1 MNKFRQILTGGLLL
15 LFSLAPGSAH
25 ASLPVAVDGETL
37 PSLAPMLERVLPAVV
52 NIYTE
57 SRVTEQRQ
65 SPFRNDPFFE
75 KFFGGP
81 QGQPRERRVSSL
93 GSGVIIDADKGH
105 VITNSHVI
113 AGADQI
119 SVRLNDGRDLEAT
132 LVGQDADA
140 DIAVIQ
146 IPAEALQHVEIGDS
160 DKLRVGDFVVA
171 IGNPFGLGQTATSGI
186 VSALGRSGL
195 NIEDYED
202 FIQTDASINQGNSG
216 GALVNLRGELVGI
229 NTAILA
235 PGGGNIGIGF
245 AIPINMAQLLTRQ
258 IIEYGEVRRGRLGVI
273 AQNLSPELAEA
284 LGISSTKGAVI
295 SQVMPDT
302 AAEAAGLKEGDVI
315 IAVDDREISD
325 ASGLRNTIGLY
336 RADEEVSIRFIR
348 DEKESTL
355 RIRLKPIDPPQ
366 GQGLKLSARL
376 EGVRLE
382 DIDDQDGT
390 QGERGV
396 RVAQVEQGSP
406 AFQAGLR
413 EGDLIIS
420 VNKQP
425 VYGLKDV
432 EQSISERDSMLL
444 LNILRGNSGLFIVI
458 R

>member
-1 MNKFRQILTGGLLL
+1 M
-15 LFSLAPGSAH
+15 
-25 ASLPVAVDGETL
+25 PVAVDGETL

-336 RADEEVSIRFIR
+336 RADDEVSIRFIR
-348 DEKESTL
+348 DEEESTL
-355 RIRLKPIDPPQ
+355 RIRLKPIDAPQ
-366 GQGLKLSARL
+366 GQGQKLSARL

-382 DIDDQDGT
+382 DIDDQEGT

-432 EQSISERDSMLL
+432 EQSISEQDSMLL

>member
-1 MNKFRQILTGGLLL
+1 LMSSI
-15 LFSLAPGSAH
+15 PWSAK

-113 AGADQI
+113 SGADQI

-146 IPAEALQHVEIGDS
+146 IPADALQHVEIGDS

-336 RADEEVSIRFIR
+336 RADDEVSIRFIR
-348 DEKESTL
+348 DEEESTL
-355 RIRLKPIDPPQ
+355 RIRLKPIDAPQ
-366 GQGLKLSARL
+366 GQGQKLSARL

-382 DIDDQDGT
+382 DIDDQEGT

-432 EQSISERDSMLL
+432 EQSISEQDSMLL